1 MFNLTNNRLA
11 RGSLTH
17 SQVKMM
23 DESLKINEVQLQNN
37 AISCLVIW
45 RRTLSIINPK
55 VSSEMGQTNMSPGE
69 PCRVKGIFY
78 IVKLL
83 AFVDLKGLQYHY

>member
-11 RGSLTH
+11 RGCLTH

-23 DESLKINEVQLQNN
+23 DESLKINEVQLRNN

-83 AFVDLKGLQYHY
+83 AFIDLKGLQ